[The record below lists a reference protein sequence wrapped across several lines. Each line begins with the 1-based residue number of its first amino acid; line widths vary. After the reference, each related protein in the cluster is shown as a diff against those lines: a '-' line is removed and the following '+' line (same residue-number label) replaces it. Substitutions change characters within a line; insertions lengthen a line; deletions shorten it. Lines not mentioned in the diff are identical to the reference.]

1 MLNQNSV
8 LLVMTNMP
16 SQAEAEALAKS
27 LVTQKLAACVN
38 ILAPCLSVYD
48 WHDASGNKQ
57 LEQSSEIP
65 MLIKTNQVC
74 YTALEAAI
82 LEAHPYELPE
92 IISISVDGGLP
103 HYLQWV
109 DTQLSA

>member
-16 SQAEAEALAKS
+16 DQTGAEALAKS

-38 ILAPCLSVYD
+38 ILAPCLSVYE

-65 MLIKTNQVC
+65 MLIKTNQTQ
-74 YTALEAAI
+74 YAALEAAI

-109 DTQLSA
+109 DTQLSV